1 MKIDLDNP
9 IKVLLSEKAKIESSI
24 IWDIPKEQE
33 NKVLKIREFNLAI
46 EYLELLNIKEIK
58 D

>member
-1 MKIDLDNP
+1 MTEPTLDNP
-9 IKVLLSEKAKIESSI
+9 INVLLTEKAKIEGSI

-46 EYLELLNIKEIK
+46 EYLTLLNIKEI
-58 D
+58 